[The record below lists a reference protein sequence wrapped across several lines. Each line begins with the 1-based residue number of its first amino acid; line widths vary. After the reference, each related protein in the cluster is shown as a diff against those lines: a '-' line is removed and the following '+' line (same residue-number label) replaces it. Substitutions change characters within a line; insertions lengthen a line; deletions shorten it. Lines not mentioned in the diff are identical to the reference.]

1 MIILTEK
8 KSVKEKRGG
17 HLVHV
22 NLGEVGFAI
31 NAPTREEAIMIALE
45 RAWEMVSKGT
55 CSINIPKAVRV
66 DGEPCQSPSISFR
79 VASYNKKISQ
89 YG

>member
-8 KSVKEKRGG
+8 KRG
-17 HLVHV
+17 HIVHV
-22 NLGEVGFAI
+22 NLGEVGFAVD
-31 NAPTREEAIMIALE
+31 TVSKEEAIKIALDL
-45 RAWEMVSKGT
+45 AWEMVSKGT